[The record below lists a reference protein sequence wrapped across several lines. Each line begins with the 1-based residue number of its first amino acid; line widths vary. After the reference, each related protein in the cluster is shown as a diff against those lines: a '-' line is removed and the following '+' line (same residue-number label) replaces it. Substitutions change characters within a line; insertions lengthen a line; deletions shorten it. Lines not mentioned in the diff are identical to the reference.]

1 MIELYSPSEI
11 RAAEIFAM
19 ENGVSEIE
27 LMRRAA
33 EGILQALPKTDGAIG
48 ILCGKGNNA
57 GDGYALAHLLSLNG
71 RTAILYRFSE
81 KLTPAAAHY
90 YELCK
95 TDGVPERVSL
105 EDNPFPDCSLLVDCL
120 FGTGFH
126 GEVASPFREVIE
138 AANESRLPIVA
149 ADIPSGLSAESGLGT
164 VAIRAVK
171 NVAIGGYKY
180 GHFLGRA
187 RDLCGELTVCDI
199 GLAPLSDAAVVE
211 DSDLYSLLA
220 PRPHHCHKG
229 TYGTVTLLGGSLPYS
244 GAPRLSA
251 LAAASLRSGCGIARL
266 ALPACIANAAL
277 PYLLEGTLCPMPCRD
292 GRLIYDEEAL
302 ETAFQGAAS
311 GAIGMGMGRS
321 DDNAE
326 ILRWVLE
333 NLSIPLVIDADGLN
347 TLAEMD
353 LSILS
358 KTKCNVV
365 LTPHPKEF
373 SRLSGIP
380 MNEVLA
386 HPVASARSFAAEH
399 GCTVLLK
406 GTSTVVADGTD
417 VLFVSR
423 GSGGMATAGSGDVLS
438 GVIAALLAWS
448 QEDLLLTVAAGAHIC
463 GIAGEIAAERV
474 GTISQ
479 VASDTVSAI
488 PDAILA
494 IAGNIHT
501 T

>member
-1 MIELYSPSEI
+1 MTELYAPAEI
-11 RAAEIFAM
+11 RAAEAAAM

-33 EGILQALPKTDGAIG
+33 EGILQALPETDKTIG

-57 GDGYALAHLLSLNG
+57 GDGYALAHLLSRDG
-71 RTAILYRFSE
+71 RSPILYRFSD

-95 TDGVPERVSL
+95 SDGIAERTAL
-105 EDNPFPDCSLLVDCL
+105 EDKPFQDCTLLVDCL

-126 GEVASPFREVIE
+126 GKVTSPFREVIE
-138 AANESRLPIVA
+138 AANASGLPIVA
-149 ADIPSGLSAESGLGT
+149 ADIPSGLSAESGLGEI
-164 VAIRAVK
+164 AIRATK
-171 NVAIGGYKY
+171 TVAIGGYKY

-211 DSDLYSLLA
+211 DSDLFALLA
-220 PRPHHCHKG
+220 PRPHHSHKG

-266 ALPACIANAAL
+266 ALPACLASAAL
-277 PYLLEGTLCPMPCRD
+277 PYLLEGTLCPMPHRD
-292 GRLIYDEEAL
+292 GGLIFDEDAL
-302 ETAFQGAAS
+302 DAAFKSATSA
-311 GAIGMGMGRS
+311 AIGMGMGRS
-321 DDNAE
+321 DDIAE
-326 ILRWVLE
+326 ILEWALE

-347 TLAEMD
+347 TLAGMD

-358 KTKCNVV
+358 ITKCNVV

-380 MNEVLA
+380 MSDVLA
-386 HPVASARSFAAEH
+386 HPIEYARSFADKY
-399 GCTVLLK
+399 GCIILLK
-406 GTSTVVADGTD
+406 GTSTVVTDGKD
-417 VLFVSR
+417 VLVVSR
-423 GSGGMATAGSGDVLS
+423 GSGGMATAGSGDVLA

-463 GIAGEIAAERV
+463 GVSGEIATDRV
-474 GTISQ
+474 GSISQ
-479 VASDTVSAI
+479 VASDTARAI

-494 IAGNIHT
+494 ITGKVHT
-501 T
+501 K